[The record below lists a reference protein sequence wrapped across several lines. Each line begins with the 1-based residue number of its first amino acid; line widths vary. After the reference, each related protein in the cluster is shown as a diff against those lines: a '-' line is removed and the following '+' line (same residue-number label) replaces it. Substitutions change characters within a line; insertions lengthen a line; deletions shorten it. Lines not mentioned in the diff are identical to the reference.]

1 MELFLIYAWLKLDTI
16 CGVLIFAA
24 VASGLFSALLY
35 GMKADAIGDR
45 KYSWTNQ
52 ELNEAK
58 IVRLGD
64 TFSKT
69 IKVFIL
75 AGTFAVF
82 LPSSKDTAI
91 LVASSY
97 AIDMVKSPTGA
108 KVYKLLQMKMESVID
123 EEIKSLEKKNEASN
137 KTESNSS
144 K

>member
-16 CGVLIFAA
+16 CDVLTCIAAISGVSAFILIAI
-24 VASGLFSALLY
+24 
-35 GMKADAIGDR
+35 KADAIDNR
-45 KYSWTNQ
+45 KYSFTNK

-58 IVRLGD
+58 IIQLGK
-64 TFSKT
+64 TFSKVFN
-69 IKVFIL
+69 VFIVSGVL
-75 AGTFAVF
+75 AVF

-108 KVYKLLQMKMESVID
+108 KVYKLLQMKIESAID